1 MNELKLSLSARRR
14 AIACSTAPRS
24 NRPPRGAAASSSS
37 SAVAGHRPLAHSR
50 SSDSFACFEEETN
63 EDAEN
68 ECVNTA
74 SVAVA
79 TAAAA
84 TAKQPPTAKANP
96 SHRRTFAA
104 AHAAS
109 KAAAANA
116 ATNPGASATSGF
128 NSSAD
133 PQLAEKFPLMA
144 STALSAHLIARDNC
158 SLRRAAIASPERPA
172 NEWQD

>member
-14 AIACSTAPRS
+14 AIACSTSPRS
-24 NRPPRGAAASSSS
+24 NRPKRGAVASSSS
-37 SAVAGHRPLAHSR
+37 AAAGHRPLAHSR

-79 TAAAA
+79 VTAAA
-84 TAKQPPTAKANP
+84 TAKQPLAAKANP

-109 KAAAANA
+109 KAAAATAPINSAANA
-116 ATNPGASATSGF
+116 ASGIS
-128 NSSAD
+128 SSAD

>member
-1 MNELKLSLSARRR
+1 MSELKLSLSARRR
-14 AIACSTAPRS
+14 AIACSTSPRS
-24 NRPPRGAAASSSS
+24 NRPKRGAAALSS
-37 SAVAGHRPLAHSR
+37 SAAGQKPLAQSR

-63 EDAEN
+63 EDTEN

-74 SVAVA
+74 SITVAA
-79 TAAAA
+79 TAAA
-84 TAKQPPTAKANP
+84 KQPLAAKPNP

-109 KAAAANA
+109 KAVA
-116 ATNPGASATSGF
+116 ATASISTAAR
-128 NSSAD
+128 SAD
-133 PQLAEKFPLMA
+133 PQRTEKFPLMA
-144 STALSAHLIARDNC
+144 STALSAHLTARDNC